1 MYNVYYFVVMFMSS
15 PMWFLIFLFQWR
27 ACCSLSL
34 STWRIFLDFFL
45 GTLFHMRNIL
55 ECINMIS
62 EKNLTPRD
70 WWRNE
75 ILKSVIASIDII
87 THRLHFYK
95 LGKLDTQSISYFMSD
110 TLYTHIIF
118 VSLTIMA
125 KNILHLNKYIYSEI
139 LYDKKSH
146 IISWCNL
153 WYIYDFIKLRLI
165 YQCALFCAKL
175 KNQ

>member
-1 MYNVYYFVVMFMSS
+1 MYNVYYIVVMFVSS
-15 PMWFLIFLFQWR
+15 PMWFFIFYFRDVLVAHCLWARGDF
-27 ACCSLSL
+27 
-34 STWRIFLDFFL
+34 FLDFFL
-45 GTLFHMRNIL
+45 YTVPHKEYLWTYKYNIR
-55 ECINMIS
+55 
-62 EKNLTPRD
+62 KNLTPRD

-87 THRLHFYK
+87 SHRLHLYK

-125 KNILHLNKYIYSEI
+125 KNILHLYIYSKI

-146 IISWCNL
+146 IIHDA
-153 WYIYDFIKLRLI
+153 IYGI
-165 YQCALFCAKL
+165 YMILSS
-175 KNQ
+175 